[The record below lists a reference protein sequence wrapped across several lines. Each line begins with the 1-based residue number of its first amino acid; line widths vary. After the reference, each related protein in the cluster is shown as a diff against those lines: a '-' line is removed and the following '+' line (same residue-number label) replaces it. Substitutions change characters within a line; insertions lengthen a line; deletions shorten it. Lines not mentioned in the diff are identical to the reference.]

1 MKISKLINYS
11 IDICPIGQGTTMVA
25 FNVVD
30 NHITLG
36 NYILSLCVYIYI
48 YIYIA
53 KKLYNKWQLLKSSVV
68 V

>member
-11 IDICPIGQGTTMVA
+11 IDICPIGQGTMVA

-36 NYILSLCVYIYI
+36 NYILSLCIY
-48 YIYIA
+48 YVYIA
-53 KKLYNKWQLLKSSVV
+53 KKLYIKMAIAKIKCCCIYP
-68 V
+68 